1 MQYLLFYVLALF
13 AEVVGTVGGFGS
25 SVFFVPIA
33 NQFFSF
39 HEVLGITA
47 MLHVFSNLSK
57 LLLFRHGIDKKLLMQ
72 LGIPAVVFVLIGGF
86 LTRYFDNTKL
96 ELFLGIFLVLT
107 SLWFLIN
114 RSDKVEATRRNA
126 ISGGILSG
134 FMAGF
139 LGTGGA
145 IRGLT
150 MAAFAMPKSIFIATS
165 AAIDMGVDVS
175 RAVIYLE
182 AGYWKAE
189 NWVLLP
195 WLIAIS
201 FVGSY
206 LGKRILNHVS
216 EDRFRTISLYLIC
229 LVGILSMVKPL
240 MALFSS

>member
-1 MQYLLFYVLALF
+1 MQYLLFYVLALL

-57 LLLFRHGIDKKLLMQ
+57 LLLFRHGIDKKLLLQ
-72 LGIPAVVFVLIGGF
+72 LGLPAIVFVLIGGV
-86 LTRYFDNTKL
+86 LTRYFDNSKL
-96 ELFLGIFLVLT
+96 ELFLGIFLVCM
-107 SLWFLIN
+107 SLWFLFNQSRKI
-114 RSDKVEATRRNA
+114 EATRNNA
-126 ISGGILSG
+126 IGGGILSG

-165 AAIDMGVDVS
+165 AAIDMGVDLS
-175 RAVIYLE
+175 RALIYLE
-182 AGYWKAE
+182 AGYMKSE

-201 FVGSY
+201 FVGSWI
-206 LGKRILNHVS
+206 GKSVLNLVS
-216 EDRFRTISLYLIC
+216 EERFRTISLYLIC
-229 LVGILSMVKPL
+229 LVGILSLVKPIL
-240 MALFSS
+240 GLTQ